1 MKRRLVKKYA
11 LSVANAIKTEKRITG
26 TYANTLYGRLLS
38 FMFEDCAYFNPF
50 EERAKFNKNRHYF
63 LSSPADDPWTD
74 EDIEDYSVWVNKES
88 NRLSRKAEMLARA
101 RYAEPKYNV
110 RISEEYGD
118 GGVYC
123 FAYLTTYHE
132 GDEWVCKDNGTLDTI
147 IGNKSAREDSFVAY
161 DVSLGDATV
170 IMRDVPYFTA
180 DEDFTD

>member
-1 MKRRLVKKYA
+1 MKKRIRKKYT
-11 LSVANAIKTEKRITG
+11 LSVANAIKKEQRITG
-26 TYANTLYGRLLS
+26 VYAHTLYGRLMSKL
-38 FMFEDCAYFNPF
+38 FEKCAYFNPF
-50 EERAKFNKNRHYF
+50 CERAKFNKTRHYF
-63 LSSPADDPWTD
+63 LSCPADDPWTD
-74 EDIEDYSVWVNKES
+74 EDIEDYSVWVNRES
-88 NRLSRKAEMLARA
+88 DRLSHKAEILARA

-132 GDEWVCKDNGTLDTI
+132 GDEWVCKDNGTLDKI
-147 IGNKSAREDSFVAY
+147 IGNKSAREDSFAVY
-161 DVSLGDATV
+161 DVSLGDAID